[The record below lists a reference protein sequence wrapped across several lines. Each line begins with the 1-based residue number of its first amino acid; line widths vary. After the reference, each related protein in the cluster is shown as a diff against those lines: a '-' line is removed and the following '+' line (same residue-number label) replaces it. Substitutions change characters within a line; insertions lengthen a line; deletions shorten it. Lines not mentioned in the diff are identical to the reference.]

1 MKLHSIEARI
11 SAENIASASL
21 LEATGFVKEGHLK
34 EDFFF
39 RGKFSDTII
48 YSRINKYSFFLLNLI
63 HREINMLFREAIK
76 ADIPQIQIIR
86 NSVTEN
92 MLSDPALVPDTDVE
106 DYLFRRGK
114 GWVCE
119 IENKIVGFAIV
130 SVTDKNVWAL
140 FILPGFDKKG
150 IGSRLHR
157 EMLNWYFSRTH
168 ETIWLSTSPGT
179 RAEQF
184 YRNAGWTETGLYG
197 KGEIRFEMTAET
209 WKNGTEN
216 APN

>member
-1 MKLHSIEARI
+1 
-11 SAENIASASL
+11 
-21 LEATGFVKEGHLK
+21 
-34 EDFFF
+34 
-39 RGKFSDTII
+39 
-48 YSRINKYSFFLLNLI
+48 
-63 HREINMLFREAIK
+63 MLFREAIK

-92 MLSDPALVPDTDVE
+92 ILSDPALVPDADVE

-119 IENKIVGFAIV
+119 IENKIVGFSIV
-130 SVTDKNVWAL
+130 SITDKNVWAL
-140 FILPGFDKKG
+140 FVRPGFDKRG

-157 EMLNWYFSRTH
+157 EMINWYFSRTN

-184 YRNAGWTETGLYG
+184 YRNAGWIETGLYG
-197 KGEIRFEMTAET
+197 KGEIRVEMRDET
-209 WKNGTEN
+209 WKNRPEI